1 MKINR
6 ISQYIH
12 KFRIIYRKDF
22 FTNTVGNDKTKRIKA
37 KGMKFMYN
45 KNRCEKIKTVSIFA
59 LIFLAIALIIVVVI
73 INNNNPMQQPNIL
86 VATAVSR
93 R

>member
-1 MKINR
+1 
-6 ISQYIH
+6 
-12 KFRIIYRKDF
+12 
-22 FTNTVGNDKTKRIKA
+22 
-37 KGMKFMYN
+37 MYN